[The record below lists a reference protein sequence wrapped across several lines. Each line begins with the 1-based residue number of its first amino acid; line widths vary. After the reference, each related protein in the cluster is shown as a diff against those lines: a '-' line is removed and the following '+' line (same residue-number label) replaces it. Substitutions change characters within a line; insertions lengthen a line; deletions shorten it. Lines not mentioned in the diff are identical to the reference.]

1 MNDYTVIDEQFI
13 KARNIT
19 VLSGDYRVLK
29 EVSVEIP
36 PGRLTVIIGPTGC
49 GKSTLLKVLAG
60 ILIPDSGEILF
71 SGKNHQTM
79 TEKEVVALRRTNGFI
94 FQDSALWQNKSIFE
108 NLSLPLR
115 FHFPELKRT
124 DVAARVEEIL
134 REINL
139 LDSIQLRPAQLS
151 TGEQKIV
158 SFARALITGPSLLF
172 LDEPTVLVDLVMRRK
187 ILDRIQAEK
196 SKKTTMIAVTHDSE
210 ILSSLADY
218 LILLRDGFIVRS
230 GPADELRS
238 STDESVMEI
247 ISETLAAKERRPAD
261 AVPPDDDFIPDE

>member
-1 MNDYTVIDEQFI
+1 MSDYTVIDEPFI
-13 KARNIT
+13 KAHNIT
-19 VLSGDYRVLK
+19 VYSGDYRVLK
-29 EVSVEIP
+29 EVSVDIP
-36 PGRLTVIIGPTGC
+36 PGQLTVIIGPTGC
-49 GKSTLLKVLAG
+49 GKSTLLKVLAC

-71 SGKNHQTM
+71 SGKNPQSM
-79 TEKEVVALRRTNGFI
+79 TEREMVALRKTNGFV

-115 FHFPELKRT
+115 FHFPELKRSEI
-124 DVAARVEEIL
+124 ASRVEETL
-134 REINL
+134 ESINL

-187 ILDRIQAEK
+187 MLNRIQIEK
-196 SKKTTMIAVTHDSE
+196 NKKTTIITVTHDSE

-218 LILLRDGFIVRS
+218 LVLLRDGFIVRS

-238 STDESVMEI
+238 STDESVTEI
-247 ISETLAAKERRPAD
+247 ISESLSGKAHRPVDVTPAE
-261 AVPPDDDFIPDE
+261 DDFLPDE